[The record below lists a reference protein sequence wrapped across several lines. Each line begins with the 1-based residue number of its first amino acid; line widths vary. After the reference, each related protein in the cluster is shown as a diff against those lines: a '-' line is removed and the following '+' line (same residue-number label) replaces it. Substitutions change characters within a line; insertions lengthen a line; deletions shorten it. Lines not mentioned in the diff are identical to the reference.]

1 MKNIYVSDSVDKTK
15 LISFFTEINSLTKDI
30 NMPVNLF
37 LNIPSIF
44 SMTIT
49 DFKEFNIESLLVRE
63 DNIFGIAVNSLYA
76 NNVNHLVIYPHT
88 NIQVTKEV
96 IPPNDIV
103 SYSHLKIEIDLE
115 LHTNAN

>member
-1 MKNIYVSDSVDKTK
+1 MKTLYVGDSVDKTK

-37 LNIPSIF
+37 VTIPTIF

-63 DNIFGIAVNSLYA
+63 DNIFGISVDSLYD

-88 NIQVTKEV
+88 NIKVTKEV

-115 LHTNAN
+115 FHMKAN